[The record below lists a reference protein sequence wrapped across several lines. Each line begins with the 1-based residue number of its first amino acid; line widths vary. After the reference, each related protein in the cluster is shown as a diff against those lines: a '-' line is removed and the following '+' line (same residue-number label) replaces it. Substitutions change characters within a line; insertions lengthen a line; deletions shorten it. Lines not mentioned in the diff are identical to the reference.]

1 MWFRWFPNAFST
13 KFDADRPRFRPA
25 DFRSFRW
32 LFRCFST
39 NGDSCFPHWDP
50 CDFVDF
56 PLVLQRNPSQAAQF
70 PEFSIFVDI
79 TNAFQ
84 RNEMP
89 AEHPPDFAF
98 SICFPIEIDRNR
110 CAADQPPGF
119 SISMILL
126 MLFHRNFVS
135 TDFKQA
141 PMGISFLEGTIRP
154 LGCADFVDFLTV
166 FQRNESKSAARICRL
181 PIWPF
186 RWYS

>member
-1 MWFRWFPNAFST
+1 M
-13 KFDADRPRFRPA
+13 
-25 DFRSFRW
+25 
-32 LFRCFST
+32 L
-39 NGDSCFPHWDP
+39 
-50 CDFVDF
+50 
-56 PLVLQRNPSQAAQF
+56 
-70 PEFSIFVDI
+70 
-79 TNAFQ
+79 FQ

-166 FQRNESKSAARICRL
+166 FNEMSQNPQPGFAASRFGHFVDI
-181 PIWPF
+181 PNGFP
-186 RWYS
+186 SN

>member
-1 MWFRWFPNAFST
+1 MLFQRNST
-13 KFDADRPRFRPA
+13 PTGQDFGPRISA
-25 DFRSFRW
+25 
-32 LFRCFST
+32 
-39 NGDSCFPHWDP
+39 H
-50 CDFVDF
+50 FVDF
-56 PLVLQRNPSQAAQF
+56 SDVFQRTVIAVSHIGTRAISLIFHWFYNEIRPRRPSFQNLA
-70 PEFSIFVDI
+70 FSLILLML
-79 TNAFQ
+79 FQ

-154 LGCADFVDFLTV
+154 LGCANFVDFLTV